1 MKKIFKIMVVTCL
14 TLCMFS
20 MSQVSALDDESD
32 LIERCFNGQ
41 TMIIHNGKDVTD
53 VVKEK
58 YKSEYANKNFD
69 TIIED
74 FEKNN
79 YDFITQDD
87 GNGIKP
93 RASSTVLNGY
103 YWETYYNSIRSKVF
117 VYAQVTYNANTGAYM
132 SRTKALGKGSN
143 TSACG
148 VDQSLSSATVY
159 KSASVPYVNYHP
171 AAFIKYKDGTYRY
184 MKDWKFNVKCY
195 SNAQPKPYM

>member
-79 YDFITQDD
+79 KNTTRVTILVVFLI
-87 GNGIKP
+87 
-93 RASSTVLNGY
+93 
-103 YWETYYNSIRSKVF
+103 SIF
-117 VYAQVTYNANTGAYM
+117 VD
-132 SRTKALGKGSN
+132 L
-143 TSACG
+143 
-148 VDQSLSSATVY
+148 
-159 KSASVPYVNYHP
+159 
-171 AAFIKYKDGTYRY
+171 
-184 MKDWKFNVKCY
+184 
-195 SNAQPKPYM
+195 